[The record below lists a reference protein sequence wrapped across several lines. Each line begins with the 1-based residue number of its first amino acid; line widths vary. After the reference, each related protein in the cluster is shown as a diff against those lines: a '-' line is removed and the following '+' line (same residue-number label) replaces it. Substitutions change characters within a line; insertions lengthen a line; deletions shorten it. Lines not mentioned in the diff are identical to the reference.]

1 MMMLPVLQRYD
12 GKSHVSCHMN
22 ESECFS
28 GFRFRMVQAFR
39 CSKSRWTTQYERP
52 DGAMLGTPAGRLW
65 HFESRCMSSDRPCV
79 PMFGSFATTHDSAQ
93 AEILQKLNDI
103 L

>member
-1 MMMLPVLQRYD
+1 MLKV
-12 GKSHVSCHMN
+12 
-22 ESECFS
+22 
-28 GFRFRMVQAFR
+28 
-39 CSKSRWTTQYERP
+39 RWTAPYERS